1 LKIFVTNFLG
11 ARVDSDGKMRCSV
24 NLDATKTYRCSMSK
38 NLDGGGVNM
47 QTIPEKGK
55 IDIEYALA
63 ILGEEDEV
71 EDEVF

>member
-1 LKIFVTNFLG
+1 
-11 ARVDSDGKMRCSV
+11 
-24 NLDATKTYRCSMSK
+24 MSK

-63 ILGEEDEV
+63 ILGEEEEV
-71 EDEVF
+71 EEEVF